1 MTIYT
6 RLFAFLIS
14 AMAENMFLLLFVIM
28 ILQVFRIIVGHSPF
42 LIFKFYVVFDC
53 LLG

>member
-28 ILQVFRIIVGHSPF
+28 ILQGFRIIVGRSPF